1 MVSTA
6 ERSVSRS
13 LGGRGPRGHQWTR
26 QSEKASWKRWHLPWA
41 LTDEDDLDQDGQDR
55 TAGAKVERC
64 ERYRRIRLG
73 VRLDILEGGMEKTR

>member
-1 MVSTA
+1 M
-6 ERSVSRS
+6 
-13 LGGRGPRGHQWTR
+13 
-26 QSEKASWKRWHLPWA
+26 PWA